1 MAEIRPFCGWRY
13 ETGQIGS
20 LANVVAPPCDHITDA
35 LRDELYDKHE
45 FNVVRLTLNRPRP
58 DDTPDSAAQRAAQ
71 ALRHWKLE
79 RVLVPDHEAAIYV
92 LHQEF
97 ELDGKRFLRRGFV
110 ARIRANPEAVRSHE
124 QTHQAYEDGRIAVR
138 DATGL
143 DVSPIS
149 GFYKD
154 KSSSVQDVL
163 DDASRGITALE
174 VTDTAGVLN
183 RMWTITD
190 HETIGLVTGLLS
202 DGAVYIADGHHRFAA
217 AVRHSQQVRESG
229 ATKDEQD
236 AADFVM
242 IHLVGSGDAGLMM
255 LPTHQL
261 VSGLATT
268 DSGDLQRLI
277 ADDFDFETASSAAEA
292 WELMQIDGR
301 QSVLGLGTSDGRW
314 VLAIAKN
321 ADDGVLAA
329 DVFER
334 LNVSR
339 LGGSGS
345 PTTEHVHSVESAV
358 AAVVGAKCQLACLML
373 PPTIDSITHSADAGE
388 PLAPK
393 STYFYPKTPAG
404 LVFNPIR

>member
-35 LRDELYDKHE
+35 LRDGLYDKHE
-45 FNVVRLTLNRPRP
+45 FNVVRLTLNRPQP
-58 DDTPDSAAQRAAQ
+58 DDTQNSAAQRAAQ

-97 ELDGKRFLRRGFV
+97 ERDGKRYLRRGFI
-110 ARIRANPEAVRSHE
+110 ARVRANPETVRSHE
-124 QTHQAYEDGRIAVR
+124 QTHRAYEDDRIAVR

-143 DVSPIS
+143 DVSPIC

-154 KSSSVQDVL
+154 KSNSVQDLL

-174 VTDTAGVLN
+174 VTDTDGVLN
-183 RMWTITD
+183 RMWTITN
-190 HETIGLVTGLLS
+190 HQTIGLVTGLLS
-202 DGAVYIADGHHRFAA
+202 EEAVYIADGHHRFAA
-217 AVRHSQQVRESG
+217 AVRHGQQVRESG
-229 ATKDEQD
+229 GTKDEQD

-255 LPTHQL
+255 LPVHRL
-261 VSGLATT
+261 ISGLAATN
-268 DSGDLQRLI
+268 SGDLQRLI
-277 ADDFDFETASSAAEA
+277 ANDFDFETASSAAEA

-321 ADDGVLAA
+321 MAPDVPAS

-334 LNVSR
+334 LNVGR
-339 LGGSGS
+339 LGGSAK
-345 PTTEHVHSVESAV
+345 PVTKRVHCLESAV
-358 AAVVGAKCQLACLML
+358 AAVSDGKCQLACLML
-373 PPTIDSITHSADAGE
+373 PPTLDTITNSADTTQ

-393 STYFYPKTPAG
+393 STYFHPKTPAG